1 MVISVTGKTSFTVL
15 EGNYSNSVKKR
26 KMKVNGRYIRGFA
39 LPDYKT
45 AAKTYKITASTN
57 TNTSTNNKVNT
68 SNKLKITGCS
78 CYLPQLKKGYVDDSV
93 KVLQTILNYLGY
105 NCGNA
110 DGIFGSDTDTAIK
123 KYQKAQGLFADGI
136 VGKDTWKALVYGKK

>member
-1 MVISVTGKTSFTVL
+1 MADILEVL
-15 EGNYSNSVKKR
+15 LCPITR
-26 KMKVNGRYIRGFA
+26 LR
-39 LPDYKT
+39 
-45 AAKTYKITASTN
+45 AKTYKITTSTN

-78 CYLPQLKKGYVDDSV
+78 CYLPQLKKGHVDDSV

-105 NCGNA
+105 NCGTV

-123 KYQKAQGLFADGI
+123 KYQKAQGLSADGI
-136 VGKDTWKALVYGKK
+136 VGKDTWKALIYGKK